1 MIPISNLIPVIVKNR
16 GTGAGGAN
24 TNKTGLAFEKVAS
37 IMVEDLEERGITG
50 FLNVSGAKLHKMM
63 KEFLQKNMIPAP
75 GCKKPDEA
83 FLNVETKRI
92 FIIEKKM
99 QTGGGSV
106 EEKIQTGAFKQH
118 HYSTLYPGYRVQY
131 MYCLANWFKKEEHK
145 SAIEYLKQNNVP
157 VFWGEDSNYK
167 DTVLEFM
174 LSSL

>member
-1 MIPISNLIPVIVKNR
+1 
-16 GTGAGGAN
+16 
-24 TNKTGLAFEKVAS
+24 
-37 IMVEDLEERGITG
+37 
-50 FLNVSGAKLHKMM
+50 VSGAKLHKMM

-106 EEKIQTGAFKQH
+106 EEKIQTGAVKQH